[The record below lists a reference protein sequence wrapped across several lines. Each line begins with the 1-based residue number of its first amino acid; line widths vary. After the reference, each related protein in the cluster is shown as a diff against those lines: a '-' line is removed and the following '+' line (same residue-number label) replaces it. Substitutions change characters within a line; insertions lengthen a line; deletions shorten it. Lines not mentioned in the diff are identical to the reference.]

1 MYDATMWECFAVG
14 EGVSVQV
21 TISGDGFMTPRADVR
36 GWNGSGRMLTRVI
49 ARMARR

>member
-1 MYDATMWECFAVG
+1 MYDETMWECFAVG

-21 TISGDGFMTPRADVR
+21 AISGDGSMTPRAGVR
-36 GWNGSGRMLTRVI
+36 GWNGRGRILTRVT